1 MDIQE
6 INNIR
11 INFDQDMV
19 AIMNFALAFVM
30 FGVALNLKWEDF
42 KELWK
47 EPSKVLIGLSS
58 QLILLPLF
66 TLALIYFAGLPYSMA
81 LGMILV
87 ASCPGGNISNYATH
101 LAKGNTALSITLT
114 TIVTLAATLITPFS
128 FYFWAQAIPESI
140 QGQDLG
146 IEVNV
151 LEMLWIVMQLILIPI
166 VTGMGLRYTLPKFAD
181 KIKKPISLL
190 SLLIFLTFI
199 AGAIY
204 GNWDLILE
212 YVYLVFWLVVL
223 HNGIALTLAYLY
235 ARLWALP
242 QRDARAISLETG
254 VQNAGLGLVL
264 VLNFFE
270 GLGGMLLV
278 VAWWGV
284 WDLVSSFFIALLW
297 RYRYNQQ
304 SKLSSP
310 AGS

>member
-11 INFDQDMV
+11 INFDEDMV

-30 FGVALNLKWEDF
+30 FGVALNLRWEDF
-42 KELWK
+42 KELWA

-58 QLILLPLF
+58 QLLLLPLF
-66 TLALIYFAGLPYSMA
+66 TILLIALAGLPYSMA

-101 LAKGNTALSITLT
+101 LARGNTALSITLT

-128 FYFWAQAIPESI
+128 FVLWAQAIPQSI

-166 VTGMGLRYTLPKFAD
+166 VSGMSLRYFLPSFAER
-181 KIKKPISLL
+181 IKKSISIL
-190 SLLIFLTFI
+190 SLLIFLAFI
-199 AGAIY
+199 IGAIY
-204 GNWDLILE
+204 GNWELIVQ

-223 HNGIALTLAYLY
+223 HNGIALFLAYAY
-235 ARLWALP
+235 ARIWKLP
-242 QRDARAISLETG
+242 QKDARAISLETG

-278 VAWWGV
+278 VAWWGI
-284 WDLVSSFFIALLW
+284 WDLVSSLIIALIW
-297 RYRYNQQ
+297 RYRSLPMTQNHTLEQ
-304 SKLSSP
+304 S
-310 AGS
+310 

>member
-11 INFDQDMV
+11 INFDEDMV

-30 FGVALNLKWEDF
+30 FGVALNLRWEDF
-42 KELWK
+42 KELWA

-58 QLILLPLF
+58 QLLIL
-66 TLALIYFAGLPYSMA
+66 
-81 LGMILV
+81 
-87 ASCPGGNISNYATH
+87 PGGNISNYATH
-101 LAKGNTALSITLT
+101 LARGNTALSITLT

-128 FYFWAQAIPESI
+128 FVLWAQAIPQSI

-166 VTGMGLRYTLPKFAD
+166 VSGMSLRYFLPSFAER
-181 KIKKPISLL
+181 IKKSISIL
-190 SLLIFLTFI
+190 SLLIFLAFI
-199 AGAIY
+199 IGAIY
-204 GNWDLILE
+204 GNWELIVQ

-223 HNGIALTLAYLY
+223 HNGIALFLAYAY
-235 ARLWALP
+235 ARIWKLP
-242 QRDARAISLETG
+242 QKDARAISLETG

-278 VAWWGV
+278 VAWWGI
-284 WDLVSSFFIALLW
+284 WDLVSSLIIALIW
-297 RYRYNQQ
+297 RYRSVPLAENPTLEQ
-304 SKLSSP
+304 S
-310 AGS
+310 